1 MHEYRLI
8 RKAALVE
15 IFADGRLIKTVS
27 ANFRN
32 ELRDVFIPCGLPQAD
47 IDSKMHELYI
57 TNQTSFACD

>member
-1 MHEYRLI
+1 MREYRLI

-15 IFADGRLIKTVS
+15 IFVDGHAIKTVS

-47 IDSKMHELYI
+47 IDSKVHELYI
-57 TNQTSFACD
+57 TNKTSFTCN

>member
-15 IFADGRLIKTVS
+15 VFVDGQAIKTVS

-32 ELRDVFIPCGLPQAD
+32 ELRDVLIPCGLPQAD
-47 IDSKMHELYI
+47 IDSKVHELYI
-57 TNQTSFACD
+57 TNKTSFTCD